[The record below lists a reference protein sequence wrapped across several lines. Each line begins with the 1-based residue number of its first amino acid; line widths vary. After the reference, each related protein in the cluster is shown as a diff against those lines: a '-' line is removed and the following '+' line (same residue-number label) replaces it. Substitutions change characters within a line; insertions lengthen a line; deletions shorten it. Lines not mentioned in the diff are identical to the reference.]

1 MSTTISKI
9 IEDAQQLS
17 PKERVHIADA
27 LIKSLQTPEAEIEK
41 QWIDEVSKT
50 LKKLEDKQRRSVYG
64 I

>member
-1 MSTTISKI
+1 MSTTLSKI

-17 PKERVHIADA
+17 PKERVHVADA
-27 LIKSLQTPEAEIEK
+27 LIKSLQTPEAEIEQ
-41 QWIDEVSKT
+41 QWIHEVSKT